1 MVQCVSTCQERQC
14 EQNKVVT
21 KGVSAPLEVF
31 YTGEPSCGVL
41 LLWPAHARTDR
52 SEEWLTILCPHDG
65 LQLERLGHPNQLAGL
80 VMSWGL
86 DYFYR

>member
-1 MVQCVSTCQERQC
+1 MVQCVSSCQERQC

-41 LLWPAHARTDR
+41 RLWPAHASNDH
-52 SEEWLTILCPHDG
+52 S
-65 LQLERLGHPNQLAGL
+65 
-80 VMSWGL
+80 
-86 DYFYR
+86 

>member
-31 YTGEPSCGVL
+31 YTGEPSCDILSFDQPMLVL
-41 LLWPAHARTDR
+41 IAHTN
-52 SEEWLTILCPHDG
+52 G
-65 LQLERLGHPNQLAGL
+65 
-80 VMSWGL
+80 
-86 DYFYR
+86 